1 MTDFKD
7 IFQQEK
13 QLSSNVKAKI
23 NLGTTTSAQL
33 KATLPNTNVTADIT
47 KDLLRGKSSKG
58 VSAETNLG
66 KGFTGHAYTG
76 SRGTSFGIH
85 KQQRN
90 RKTGINLN
98 YGITKHKDGLGAFI
112 GISKPL

>member
-1 MTDFKD
+1 MTNFKD

-13 QLSSNVKAKI
+13 QLSKNVTAKV

-33 KATLPNTNVTADIT
+33 KATFPNTNVTAEVAKDILSG
-47 KDLLRGKSSKG
+47 DSSRGASI
-58 VSAETNLG
+58 ERNLG

>member
-1 MTDFKD
+1 MTNFKD

-13 QLSSNVKAKI
+13 QLSKNVTAKV

-33 KATLPNTNVTADIT
+33 EAAFPNTNLTADIT
-47 KDLLRGKSSKG
+47 KDLLKGKSSKG
-58 VSAETNLG
+58 ISAETYLG
-66 KGFTGHAYTG
+66 KGVTGHAYTG
-76 SRGTSFGIH
+76 SRGTSFGLH

-112 GISKPL
+112 GVSKPL

>member
-1 MTDFKD
+1 MTNFKD
-7 IFQQEK
+7 IFQLDK

-23 NLGTTTSAQL
+23 NLGTVTSAQL
-33 KATLPNTNVTADIT
+33 EATFPNTNVTAQVA
-47 KDLLRGKSSKG
+47 KDVLSGDSSSG
-58 VSAETNLG
+58 ASIERNLG

-98 YGITKHKDGLGAFI
+98 YGVTKHRDGLGAFI
-112 GISKPL
+112 AVSKPL